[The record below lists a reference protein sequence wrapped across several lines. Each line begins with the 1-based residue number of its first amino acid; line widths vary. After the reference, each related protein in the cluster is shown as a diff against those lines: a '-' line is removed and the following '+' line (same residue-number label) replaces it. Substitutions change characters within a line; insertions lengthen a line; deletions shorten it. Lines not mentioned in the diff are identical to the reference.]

1 MTESAKR
8 AQLLRDGYCLF
19 ARILDEPML
28 RRLREATDR
37 VVESQSED
45 HLRAHRSQGSLID
58 VRSDPFLAELVAHE
72 KALAAL
78 AELGFDSPRWASGYI
93 ISKPPYSPPL
103 YWHQDWWGWNDP
115 ESYSDKPQQL
125 FLMYYLVDTHRENG
139 CLRVIPGTH
148 RRRHPLHAQGI
159 IHDDAQKLAAQELT
173 NPVFQTTPD
182 EVDVPVR
189 AGDLVI
195 GDSRIFHAA
204 HANRSNER
212 RTVIT
217 LWYYPRFDAMSE
229 PLRAAAMVKWRDHH
243 QRYPWPVEADELIR
257 SLIPRYDGPAKP
269 LEGNREPGPDLR

>member
-8 AQLLRDGYCLF
+8 VQLQRDGYCLF
-19 ARILDEPML
+19 AQILDEPML

-58 VRSDPFLAELVAHE
+58 ARSVPLLAQLVAHE

-78 AELGFDSPRWASGYI
+78 AELGFDNPRWASGYI
-93 ISKPPYSPPL
+93 ISKPPHSPPL

-115 ESYSDKPQQL
+115 ASYTDKPHQL

-148 RRRHPLHAQGI
+148 RRRHPLHAQGVMQ
-159 IHDDAQKLAAQELT
+159 DDAAKLAAQDLS
-173 NPVFQTTPD
+173 NPVFQTWPD
-182 EVDVPVR
+182 EVDVPVG

-204 HANRSNER
+204 HANSTNER

-217 LWYYPRFDAMSE
+217 FWYYPLFDVMTE
-229 PLRAAAMVKWRDHH
+229 PLRAAAMVKWHDHRR
-243 QRYPWPVEADELIR
+243 RYPWTPEADRLIR
-257 SLIPRYDGPAKP
+257 SLIPRYDGPAEP
-269 LEGNREPGPDLR
+269 LDVNREPGSDLR